1 MADPV
6 TMMVVA
12 GLQVAQGVQSFQQ
25 NRAMAQATKRETA
38 ANIANQQEAYKV
50 NRARLVR
57 EQEQYAGKQ
66 TVSAA
71 GSGATLG
78 SFDPL
83 FEDTAQ
89 QSSLD
94 LALLEYDKNLNIANT
109 AYQGQMKKKAY
120 YREGRSQLLSGITN
134 AAKTGAM
141 ASSPTGFAANAGKN
155 SAGQTIGA
163 QFSSSPQ
170 GPYLNYGSRTLS
182 GY

>member
-12 GLQVAQGVQSFQQ
+12 GLQVAQGVKSFQE

-38 ANIANQQEAYKV
+38 ANVANQQEAFKV

-57 EQEQYAGKQ
+57 EQEQFAGKQ
-66 TVSAA
+66 TVTAA

-83 FEDTAQ
+83 FNDTAE

-109 AYQGQMKKKAY
+109 QYQGQMRKKQY
-120 YREGRSQLLSGITN
+120 YMEGRSALLSGITG
-134 AAKTGAM
+134 AAKTVGTTPGATK
-141 ASSPTGFAANAGKN
+141 SISNGIN
-155 SAGQTIGA
+155 SQQGLART
-163 QFSSSPQ
+163 FSSNPYGPQ
-170 GPYLNYGSRTLS
+170 KLV
-182 GY
+182 

>member
-1 MADPV
+1 MADPI
-6 TMMVVA
+6 TMAVVA

-50 NRARLVR
+50 NRSRLVR
-57 EQEQYAGKQ
+57 EQEQMAGKQ
-66 TVSAA
+66 TVAAA

-83 FEDTAQ
+83 FNDTAE

-109 AYQGQMKKKAY
+109 QYQGQMKKKAY
-120 YREGRSQLLSGITN
+120 YREGRSQLLSGITKG
-134 AAKTGAM
+134 ATSMATSSATGGGLYGGG
-141 ASSPTGFAANAGKN
+141 SSTYSNGTKINWY
-155 SAGQTIGA
+155 A
-163 QFSSSPQ
+163 Q
-170 GPYLNYGSRTLS
+170 
-182 GY
+182 